1 MYTVIIL
8 VLVAIA
14 AFFLITGFKKGK
26 RSKIIIGAIIGF
38 LTWYI
43 FWFMDFWGDAL
54 WFFSLGFESRFW
66 TVILAKTI
74 FLIVGG
80 LFGGL
85 ILYSL
90 TLGLSA
96 KRKYI
101 KIFAVLAGA
110 FSGGVWGLSN
120 WEIILKFINK
130 VPSSISDPI
139 LHKNVGFYLFSLPF
153 WNNFYGLLISLSII
167 GLAACA
173 ITIFFWF
180 DGKNILV
187 QPPAGDDK
195 TLSQTY
201 KPLFLNASIF
211 IFILAFGKYL
221 SRFNLMYSS
230 TGVVYGPGWT
240 DVNILLPAYNIII
253 ILTFL
258 TGLALLIS
266 PLRNLLKKLLEKF
279 KIYGSRFYS
288 SVFLAAGIF
297 IIGIWFLGLTA
308 LPGIFQWIIVS
319 PNEIT
324 YEKPY
329 ILNNIKYTRYG
340 FDLNNIESKQYPVS
354 GNFTQKTVDNNQQ
367 IFSNVRLWDWRALDA
382 VFKQFQ
388 EFRLYY
394 EFEDVDIDR
403 YSFDSTYRQVM
414 ISAREIQPNSLPQ
427 QSQTFVNKRF
437 QYTHG
442 YGVTLTT
449 VSDFT
454 NQGLPNL
461 LIKDI
466 PPVSKYPALNVS
478 QPRIYYG
485 ELTNSYV
492 VANSQEKE
500 FDYPNGEENKYN
512 RYDGKGGVLLSNIW
526 RKFLYGWKFGGSQ
539 FFFSSYTTENSRILF
554 YRQIEERV
562 KNLAPFLHF
571 DQDPY
576 IVLANGKLYWII
588 DAYTASDYYPYSQPY
603 SSDETIEYNEGSG
616 TTELHSNTVPYLNG
630 ENYVRNSVKAV
641 VDAYDG
647 SVDFYIVDKEDPV
660 IKVWNNIFPGMFKT
674 KEEMPKDLL
683 HHIRYPIDYLL
694 VQGLVYE
701 KYHMT
706 DPTVFYNQEDLWIRA
721 TEKYYSNIQPVQPY
735 YIMWQFPGSNKPQ
748 FVLILPFT
756 PKNRQV
762 MIGWIA
768 GMCDGDDY
776 GKFLAYQFPKDKL
789 VLGPQQIETKID
801 QDSFLSGQLTLWD
814 QRGSKVIRGN
824 VLAIPVEKTLF
835 YVEPIYLQSETAAY
849 PELRLVAVMHGEDL
863 NYAPSFDKALEGL
876 FSKTKP
882 QIAVETTSPSS
893 ASKGKVEESTTN
905 KQQIQNAN
913 NAFENYLKYLGDKK
927 FNDAAN
933 ELQKLQ
939 QALKQLQ
946 EENK

>member
-1 MYTVIIL
+1 MYSIIIL
-8 VLVAIA
+8 ILIAIA
-14 AFFLITGFKKGK
+14 AFFVITGFRKGK
-26 RSKIIIGAIIGF
+26 RGRIIVGALIGF

-54 WFFSLGFESRFW
+54 WFFSLGYGDRFW

-74 FLIVGG
+74 LLVIGAV
-80 LFGGL
+80 FGG
-85 ILYSL
+85 IAVYSL
-90 TLGLSA
+90 IFSLSSS
-96 KRKYI
+96 KKFI

-110 FSGGVWGLSN
+110 FTGGAWGLAN
-120 WEIILKFINK
+120 WEIILKYINS
-130 VPSSISDPI
+130 VPANVSDPV
-139 LHKNVGFYLFSLPF
+139 LNKNIGFYLFSLPF
-153 WNNFYGLLISLSII
+153 LNNIYGLLISLSII

-173 ITIFFWF
+173 IAIFIFF

-195 TLSQTY
+195 TLSKIY
-201 KPLFLNASIF
+201 KPLFINAGIF
-211 IFILAFGKYL
+211 IFILAFGKFL
-221 SRFNLMYSS
+221 SRYNLMYSS

-253 ILTFL
+253 VLTLLAGLFL
-258 TGLALLIS
+258 LLP
-266 PLRNLLKKLLEKF
+266 PLRNILKKVLEKF

-288 SVFLAAGIF
+288 SVFFAVGIF

-308 LPGIFQWIIVS
+308 IPGLFEWIVVS

-340 FDLNNIESKQYPVS
+340 FDLDKIESKQYADS
-354 GNFTQKTVDNNQQ
+354 GSFTRQTVNNNKQ

-394 EFEDVDIDR
+394 EFKDVDIDR
-403 YSFDSTYRQVM
+403 YKFDSTYEQVM

-427 QSQTFVNKRF
+427 KSQTFVNKRF

-442 YGVTLTT
+442 YGITLTT
-449 VSDFT
+449 VNDFT

-461 LIKDI
+461 LVKDI
-466 PPVSKYPALNVS
+466 PPVSKYPALDVT

-492 VANSQEKE
+492 VVNSQEKE
-500 FDYPNGEENKYN
+500 FDYPSGEDNAYNK
-512 RYDGKGGVLLSNIW
+512 YDGKGGVLLSNIW

-539 FFFSSYTTENSRILF
+539 FFFSSYTTEQSRILF

-571 DQDPY
+571 DHDPY
-576 IVLANGKLYWII
+576 IVLSNGNLYWII
-588 DAYTASDYYPYSQPY
+588 DAYTTSNYYPYSQPY
-603 SSDETIEYNEGSG
+603 SSNETIEFNEGNS
-616 TTELHSNTVPYLNG
+616 TSELHRNTVPYLNG
-630 ENYVRNSVKAV
+630 VSYVRNSVKAV
-641 VDAYDG
+641 INAYSGDVSFYVVDE
-647 SVDFYIVDKEDPV
+647 KDPV
-660 IKVWNNIFPGMFKT
+660 IKVWENIFPKMFKT
-674 KEEMPKDLL
+674 KEEMSEDLQA
-683 HHIRYPIDYLL
+683 HIRYPIDYLL

-706 DPTVFYNQEDLWIRA
+706 DPTVFYNQEDLWVRA

-735 YIMWQFPGSNKPQ
+735 YIMWQLPGSKQPQ

-762 MIGWIA
+762 LIGWIA
-768 GMCDGDDY
+768 GMCDGKNY
-776 GKFLAYQFPKDKL
+776 GKFLAYQFPKDKM
-789 VLGPQQIETKID
+789 VLGPQQVETKID

-814 QRGSKVIRGN
+814 QRGSQVIRGN
-824 VLAIPVEKTLF
+824 VLAIPVNNTLF

-849 PELRLVAVMHGEDL
+849 PELRLVAVMHGDNL
-863 NYAPSFDKALEGL
+863 SYAPTFDQALDGL
-876 FSKTKP
+876 FAKSKA
-882 QIAVETTSPSS
+882 QIAQQTTTTTSSKQKVVES
-893 ASKGKVEESTTN
+893 ASV

-913 NAFENYLKYLGDKK
+913 NAFENYLKYIGQKK

-946 EENK
+946 EGNQ

>member
-8 VLVAIA
+8 ILVAIA
-14 AFFLITGFKKGK
+14 AFFLITGFRKGK
-26 RSKIIIGAIIGF
+26 RGRIILGFLIGF
-38 LTWYI
+38 LTWYL

-54 WFFSLGFESRFW
+54 WFYSLGFEDRFW
-66 TVILAKTI
+66 TVILAKI
-74 FLIVGG
+74 ILLVAGV
-80 LFGGL
+80 LFGG
-85 ILYSL
+85 IVLYSL
-90 TLGLSA
+90 TFSLSSG
-96 KRKYI
+96 RKYI
-101 KIFAVLAGA
+101 KIVAILAGA
-110 FSGGVWGLSN
+110 FTGGAWGLSN
-120 WEIILKFINK
+120 WEIILKYINS
-130 VPSSISDPI
+130 VPANVSDPI
-139 LHKNVGFYLFSLPF
+139 LNKNIGFYLFSLPF
-153 WNNFYGLLISLSII
+153 LNNIYGLLISLSFI

-173 ITIFFWF
+173 ATIFFWF

-187 QPPAGDDK
+187 QPPTGDDR
-195 TLSQTY
+195 TLSRTY
-201 KPLFLNASIF
+201 QPLFVNAAIF

-253 ILTFL
+253 VLTL
-258 TGLALLIS
+258 LPGLVLLIS
-266 PLRNLLKKLLEKF
+266 PLRNLAKKFLERF

-288 SVFLAAGIF
+288 SVFFAAGIF
-297 IIGIWFLGLTA
+297 IIVIWFLGLTA
-308 LPGIFQWIIVS
+308 IPGLFEWIVVS

-329 ILNNIKYTRYG
+329 IVNNIKYTRYG
-340 FDLNNIESKQYPVS
+340 FDLNNIESKQYPDS
-354 GNFTQKTVDNNQQ
+354 GSFTQQTVNNNQQ

-394 EFEDVDIDR
+394 EFKDVDIDR
-403 YSFDSTYRQVM
+403 YKFDSTYEQVM

-442 YGVTLTT
+442 YGITLTT
-449 VSDFT
+449 VNDFT

-461 LIKDI
+461 LVKDI
-466 PPVSKYPALNVS
+466 PPVSKYPSLDVT

-485 ELTNSYV
+485 ELTNNYV

-500 FDYPNGEENKYN
+500 FDYPSGEENAYN
-512 RYDGKGGVLLSNIW
+512 RYNGKGGVLLSNIW

-539 FFFSSYTTENSRILF
+539 FFFSSYTTDQSRILF
-554 YRQIEERV
+554 YRQIENRV
-562 KNLAPFLHF
+562 KKLAPFLHF
-571 DQDPY
+571 DHDPY
-576 IVLANGKLYWII
+576 IVLAHGKLYWII
-588 DAYTASDYYPYSQPY
+588 DAYTTSEYYPYSQPY
-603 SSDETIEYNEGSG
+603 SSYETIEFNEGNS
-616 TTELHSNTVPYLNG
+616 TSELHSNTVPYLNG
-630 ENYVRNSVKAV
+630 VNYVRNSVKTV
-641 VDAYDG
+641 IDAYNG
-647 SVDFYIVDKEDPV
+647 SVDFYVVDKNDPV
-660 IKVWNNIFPGMFKT
+660 IKVWENIFPHMFKT
-674 KEEMPKDLL
+674 KEEIPADLQT
-683 HHIRYPIDYLL
+683 HIRYPIDYLL

-706 DPTVFYNQEDLWIRA
+706 DPTVFYNQEDLWVRA

-735 YIMWQFPGSNKPQ
+735 YIMWQLPGSKKPQ

-762 MIGWIA
+762 LIGWIA
-768 GMCDGDDY
+768 GMCDGNNY

-789 VLGPQQIETKID
+789 VLGPQQVETKID

-814 QRGSKVIRGN
+814 QRGSQVIRGN
-824 VLAIPVEKTLF
+824 VLAIPVNKTLF

-849 PELRLVAVMHGEDL
+849 PELRLVAVMHGENL
-863 NYAPSFDKALEGL
+863 SYAPSFEKALQGL
-876 FSKTKP
+876 FSKTKT
-882 QIAVETTSPSS
+882 QITEQTTTT
-893 ASKGKVEESTTN
+893 ASEGKVVESKTV

-913 NAFENYLKYLGDKK
+913 NAFENYLKYLGQKK

-946 EENK
+946 EGNQ

>member
-1 MYTVIIL
+1 MYTAIIFFL
-8 VLVAIA
+8 IA
-14 AFFLITGFKKGK
+14 VVAFFLITGFRKGK
-26 RSKIIIGAIIGF
+26 RSRIITGAIIGF

-54 WFFSLGFESRFW
+54 WFYSLGYENRFW
-66 TVILAKTI
+66 TVILAETVL
-74 FLIVGG
+74 LILGV

-85 ILYSL
+85 VLYTLTFSL
-90 TLGLSA
+90 SSS
-96 KRKYI
+96 KKYV
-101 KIFAVLAGA
+101 KIVAVLAGA
-110 FSGGVWGLSN
+110 FAGGAWGFSN
-120 WEIILKFINK
+120 WEIILKFING
-130 VPSSISDPI
+130 VSTSVADPI
-139 LHKNVGFYLFSLPF
+139 LNKNVGFYLFTLPF
-153 WNNFYGLLISLSII
+153 LNNIYGLLISLSII
-167 GLAACA
+167 GLGASV
-173 ITIFFWF
+173 ITIFFRF

-187 QPPAGDDK
+187 EPPAGDDK
-195 TLSQTY
+195 TLSKTY
-201 KPLFLNASIF
+201 NPLFINASV
-211 IFILAFGKYL
+211 FILIMAFGKFL

-230 TGVVYGPGWT
+230 TGVVYGPGWA
-240 DVNILLPAYNIII
+240 DVNILLPAYDIII
-253 ILTFL
+253 VLTFL
-258 TGLALLIS
+258 TGLALLIT
-266 PLRNLLKKLLEKF
+266 PLRNILKKLLEKF

-288 SVFLAAGIF
+288 AVFLAAGIF
-297 IIGIWFLGLTA
+297 LIAIWFLGLTA
-308 LPGIFQWIIVS
+308 IPGIFQWIIVS

-324 YEKPY
+324 YERPY
-329 ILNNIKYTRYG
+329 ILNNIKYTRNG
-340 FDLNNIESKQYPVS
+340 FKLNDIESKQYPDS
-354 GNFTQKTVDNNQQ
+354 GNFTQQTVNNNQQ

-394 EFEDVDIDR
+394 EFKDVDIDR

-414 ISAREIQPNSLPQ
+414 ISAREMQPNSLPQ

-442 YGVTLTT
+442 YGVTLST

-461 LIKDI
+461 LVKDI
-466 PPVSKYPALNVS
+466 PPVSKYPSLDVT

-492 VANSQEKE
+492 IVNSQEKE
-500 FDYPNGEENKYN
+500 FDYPSGEENMYN
-512 RYDGKGGVLLSNIW
+512 LYEGKGGVLLSNIW

-539 FFFSSYTTENSRILF
+539 FFFSSYTTDHSRILF
-554 YRQIEERV
+554 YRQIEQRV
-562 KNLAPFLHF
+562 KTLAPFLHF

-576 IVLANGKLYWII
+576 IVLSKGKLYWII
-588 DAYTASDYYPYSQPY
+588 DAYTTSDYYPYSQPY
-603 SSDETIEYNEGSG
+603 SSDETIEYNEGNS
-616 TTELHSNTVPYLNG
+616 TTELHKNTVPYLNG
-630 ENYVRNSVKAV
+630 VNYVRNSVKAI
-641 VDAYDG
+641 VDAYNG
-647 SVDFYIVDKEDPV
+647 SVSFYIVDNEDPV
-660 IKVWNNIFPGMFKT
+660 IKVWNKIFPRMFKT
-674 KEEMPKDLL
+674 KDEMSKDLL
-683 HHIRYPIDYLL
+683 AHIRYPIDYLL
-694 VQGLVYE
+694 VQGMVYE

-735 YIMWQFPGSNKPQ
+735 YIMWQLPGSNKPQ

-768 GMCDGDDY
+768 GMCDGSDY
-776 GKFLAYQFPKDKL
+776 GKFLSYQFPKDKL

-814 QRGSKVIRGN
+814 QRGSQVIRGN

-849 PELRLVAVMHGEDL
+849 PELRLVAVMHGENL
-863 NYAPSFDKALEGL
+863 SYAPTFDQALQGL
-876 FSKTKP
+876 FSKSKS
-882 QIAVETTSPSS
+882 QAGMQETTAPKEKAAESS
-893 ASKGKVEESTTN
+893 TV

-913 NAFENYLKYLGDKK
+913 NAFENYLKYIGQKK

-933 ELQKLQ
+933 EMQKLQ

-946 EENK
+946 EGNK

>member
-1 MYTVIIL
+1 MYTAIIFAL
-8 VLVAIA
+8 IAIT
-14 AFFLITGFKKGK
+14 AFFITSGFKKGK
-26 RSKIIIGAIIGF
+26 RSRIIIGALIGL
-38 LTWYI
+38 LTWYL
-43 FWFMDFWGDAL
+43 FWFMNFWGDAL
-54 WFFSLGFESRFW
+54 WFFSLGYGNRFW

-74 FLIVGG
+74 FFVVGV

-85 ILYSL
+85 FLYTL
-90 TLGLSA
+90 TLSLSSA
-96 KRKYI
+96 KKYI
-101 KIFAVLAGA
+101 KIVAILAGA
-110 FSGGVWGLSN
+110 FVGGVWGLSN
-120 WEIILKFINK
+120 WEVILKFINS
-130 VPSSISDPI
+130 VPSTISDPI
-139 LHKNVGFYLFSLPF
+139 LNKNVGFYLFILPF
-153 WNNFYGLLISLSII
+153 LNNIYGLLISLSII
-167 GLAACA
+167 ALAACV

-195 TLSQTY
+195 ALSRIY
-201 KPLFLNASIF
+201 KPLFINASIF

-230 TGVVYGPGWT
+230 TGVVFGPVWT

-253 ILTFL
+253 ILTLL
-258 TGLALLIS
+258 TGLTLIIS
-266 PLRNLLKKLLEKF
+266 PLRKLLRKILERF

-288 SVFLAAGIF
+288 SVFFAAGIF
-297 IIGIWFLGLTA
+297 IIVTWFIGLT
-308 LPGIFQWIIVS
+308 LIPGIFQWIIVT

-340 FDLNNIESKQYPVS
+340 FKLNDIESKQYPVS
-354 GNFTQKTVDNNQQ
+354 GGFTQQTVNDNKQ

-394 EFEDVDIDR
+394 EFKDVDLDR
-403 YSFDSTYRQVM
+403 YTFDSTYRQVM

-454 NQGLPNL
+454 DQGLPNL

-466 PPVSKYPALNVS
+466 PPVSKYPALDVT

-485 ELTNSYV
+485 EVTNSYV
-492 VANSQEKE
+492 VVNSQEKE
-500 FDYPNGEENKYN
+500 FDYPSGEDNMYNK
-512 RYDGKGGVLLSNIW
+512 YDGKGGVKLSNIW
-526 RKFLYGWKFGGSQ
+526 LKFLYGWKFGGSQ
-539 FFFSSYTTENSRILF
+539 FFFSNYTTDQSRILF

-576 IVLANGKLYWII
+576 VVLANGKLYWII
-588 DAYTASDYYPYSQPY
+588 DAYTTSDYYPYSQPY
-603 SSDETIEYNEGSG
+603 SSAETIEYSQGDNA
-616 TTELHSNTVPYLNG
+616 TELHGNTVPYLNG
-630 ENYVRNSVKAV
+630 VNYVRNSVKAV
-641 VDAYDG
+641 VDAYNG

-674 KEEMPKDLL
+674 KDEMPKDLL
-683 HHIRYPIDYLL
+683 AHIRYPIDFLL
-694 VQGLVYE
+694 VQGLVYA

-721 TEKYYSNIQPVQPY
+721 TEKYYNQIQPVQPY
-735 YIMWQFPGSNKPQ
+735 YIMWQFPDSKKPQ

-768 GMCDGDDY
+768 GMCDGNNY
-776 GKFLAYQFPKDKL
+776 GRFLAYQFPKDKL

-814 QRGSKVIRGN
+814 QRGSNVIRGN

-863 NYAPSFDKALEGL
+863 SYAPSFDQALKGL
-876 FSKTKP
+876 FSKTRP
-882 QIAVETTSPSS
+882 QLAAQTTTTSKEP
-893 ASKGKVEESTTN
+893 AAESKTV

-913 NAFENYLKYLGDKK
+913 NAFENYLKYIGQKK
-927 FNDAAN
+927 FNNAAN

-946 EENK
+946 EGNK

>member
-1 MYTVIIL
+1 MYSIIIVIL
-8 VLVAIA
+8 IA
-14 AFFLITGFKKGK
+14 VTAFFIISGFRKGK
-26 RSKIIIGAIIGF
+26 RSRIILGALIGF
-38 LTWYI
+38 LTWYV

-54 WFFSLGFESRFW
+54 WFYSLGFENRFW
-66 TVILAKTI
+66 TVILAKTV
-74 FLIVGG
+74 FLVVGV

-85 ILYSL
+85 VLYTL
-90 TLGLSA
+90 TINLSSA
-96 KRKYI
+96 KKYI
-101 KIFAVLAGA
+101 KIIAILAGA
-110 FSGGVWGLSN
+110 FTGGGWGISN
-120 WEIILKFINK
+120 WEVILKFINA
-130 VPSSISDPI
+130 VPSDISDPV
-139 LHKNVGFYLFSLPF
+139 LNKNIGFYLFSLPF
-153 WNNFYGLLISLSII
+153 LNNIYGLLVSLSVI
-167 GLAACA
+167 GLAACV

-187 QPPAGDDK
+187 QPPTGDDR
-195 TLSQTY
+195 TLSKTY
-201 KPLFLNASIF
+201 KPLFINASVF
-211 IFILAFGKYL
+211 IFILTFGKFL
-221 SRFNLMYSS
+221 SRYNLMYSS

-240 DVNILLPAYNIII
+240 DVNILLPAYDIII
-253 ILTFL
+253 ILTFI
-258 TGLALLIS
+258 TGLSLLIS
-266 PLRNLLKKLLEKF
+266 PFRNILKKLLEKF
-279 KIYGSRFYS
+279 KVYGSKFYS
-288 SVFLAAGIF
+288 SVFFSAGIF
-297 IIGIWFLGLTA
+297 IIVIWFLGLTVIPA
-308 LPGIFQWIIVS
+308 LFQWIMVS

-329 ILNNIKYTRYG
+329 IINNIKYTRYG
-340 FDLNNIESKQYPVS
+340 FKLNDIESKQYPDS
-354 GNFTQKTVDNNQQ
+354 GSFTQQTVNSNKQ

-394 EFEDVDIDR
+394 EFKDVDIDR

-454 NQGLPNL
+454 DQGLPNL
-461 LIKDI
+461 LVKDI
-466 PPVSKYPALNVS
+466 PPVSKYPALDVT

-485 ELTNSYV
+485 ELTNNYI

-500 FDYPNGEENKYN
+500 FDYPSGEDNVYN
-512 RYDGKGGVLLSNIW
+512 RYDGKGGVELSNIW

-576 IVLANGKLYWII
+576 IVLVKGKLYWII

-603 SSDETIEYNEGSG
+603 SSHETIEYNEGNS
-616 TTELHSNTVPYLNG
+616 TTELHSNTVPYLND

-641 VDAYDG
+641 VDAYNG
-647 SVDFYIVDKEDPV
+647 SVDFYIVDNEDPI
-660 IKVWNNIFPGMFKT
+660 IKVWNNIFPRMFKT
-674 KEEMPKDLL
+674 KDEMPKDLL
-683 HHIRYPIDYLL
+683 AHIRYPIDYLL

-706 DPTVFYNQEDLWIRA
+706 DPTVFYNQEDLWVRA

-735 YIMWQFPGSNKPQ
+735 YIMWQLPGSNKPQ

-768 GMCDGDDY
+768 GMCDGANY
-776 GKFLAYQFPKDKL
+776 GRFLAYQFPKDKL

-814 QRGSKVIRGN
+814 QRGSQVIRGN

-849 PELRLVAVMHGEDL
+849 PELRLVAVMHGENL
-863 NYAPSFDKALEGL
+863 SYAPSFDQALQGL
-876 FSKTKP
+876 FSKTKT
-882 QIAVETTSPSS
+882 QIAEQTT
-893 ASKGKVEESTTN
+893 ATTSKGKVAESNTV

-913 NAFENYLKYLGDKK
+913 DAFENYLKYLGQKK

-933 ELQKLQ
+933 ELQRLQ
-939 QALKQLQ
+939 QALKQL
-946 EENK
+946 EEGNK